1 MWRSAIICPVP
12 YPSIDYLVVGHIT
25 RDLSPQG
32 ATAGGTAAYAGLTAA
47 ALGLHVGAVTSF
59 GADMH
64 MTRLGDVMIH
74 AIRAPQTTT
83 FTNEYTPTGRRQR
96 ITGRAA
102 ELTLEHVPPEWRTA
116 RWVHLGPVAN
126 EVDPAL
132 ATAFPQA
139 SLGLTPQGWFRD
151 WDAEG
156 NIKVIPWAPRKAAI
170 ASARAVVISLE
181 DVAGEESAIKDI
193 ADACPLLVVTDGAHG
208 ARVYSEGR
216 MKMVPAPAVVASDPT
231 GAGDIFAAA
240 FFAALDR
247 GGDTLR
253 AARFATLIA
262 TQSATRRGLTGVP
275 SRREVRAA
283 DEAAA

>member
-1 MWRSAIICPVP
+1 MP
-12 YPSIDYLVVGHIT
+12 YPPIDYLVIGHIT

-47 ALGLHVGAVTSF
+47 ALGLRVGAVTST
-59 GADMH
+59 GSDMH
-64 MTRLGDVMIH
+64 MTRLGDVWIH
-74 AIRAPQTTT
+74 ALRAPQTTT

-96 ITGRAA
+96 MTGRAL
-102 ELTLEHVPPEWRTA
+102 ELTLDAVPPEWRSA

-132 ATAFPQA
+132 ASAFPQA
-139 SLGLTPQGWFRD
+139 SIGLTPQGWFRD

-156 NIKVIPWAPRKAAI
+156 NIKIIPWAPRKPALAA
-170 ASARAVVISLE
+170 ARAVVLSLE
-181 DVAGEESAIKDI
+181 DVAGDESALKDI

-208 ARVYSEGR
+208 ARVYAEGR
-216 MKMVPAPAVVASDPT
+216 MKMVPAPAVVAADPT
-231 GAGDIFAAA
+231 GAGDVFAAA

-247 GGDTLR
+247 GAETLH

-262 TQSATRRGLTGVP
+262 TQSVTRRGLSGIPT
-275 SRREVRAA
+275 RQEVQAA
-283 DEAAA
+283 DKAAGS

>member
-1 MWRSAIICPVP
+1 MP
-12 YPSIDYLVVGHIT
+12 YPPIDYLVIGHIT
-25 RDLSPQG
+25 RDLGPQG

-47 ALGLHVGAVTSF
+47 ALGLRVGAVTSF
-59 GADMH
+59 GSDMH
-64 MTRLGDVMIH
+64 MTRLGDVWIH
-74 AIRAPQTTT
+74 SLRAPQTTT

-126 EVDPAL
+126 EVNPAL
-132 ATAFPQA
+132 AAAFPEA

-156 NIKVIPWAPRKAAI
+156 NITIIPWAPRKPALAR
-170 ASARAVVISLE
+170 ARAVVISLE
-181 DVAGEESAIKDI
+181 DVAGEETALKEI
-193 ADACPLLVVTDGAHG
+193 ADSCPLLVVTDGAHG
-208 ARVYSEGR
+208 ARVYFEGR
-216 MKMVPAPAVVASDPT
+216 MRMVPAPAVVASDLT

-240 FFAALDR
+240 FFAALDQ
-247 GGDTLR
+247 GGETLQ

-262 TQSATRRGLTGVP
+262 TRSVTRRGLSGIPTRP
-275 SRREVRAA
+275 EIRAA
-283 DEAAA
+283 SEAAG

>member
-1 MWRSAIICPVP
+1 MP
-12 YPSIDYLVVGHIT
+12 YPPIDYLVIGHIT
-25 RDLSPQG
+25 RDLGPQG

-47 ALGLHVGAVTSF
+47 ALGLRVGAVTSF
-59 GADMH
+59 GSDMQ
-64 MTRLGDVMIH
+64 MTRLGDVWIH
-74 AIRAPQTTT
+74 GIRASQTTT

-96 ITGRAA
+96 IRGRAA
-102 ELTLEHVPPEWRTA
+102 ELMLDHVPPEWRAA

-132 ATAFPQA
+132 ASAFPQA

-151 WDAEG
+151 WDAKG
-156 NIKVIPWAPRKAAI
+156 NIKIIPWAPRKAAL
-170 ASARAVVISLE
+170 AAARAVVISLE
-181 DVAGEESAIKDI
+181 DLAGEEGAIKDI

-208 ARVYSEGR
+208 ARVYAEGR
-216 MKMVPAPAVVASDPT
+216 MKMVPAPAVVGSDPT

-247 GGDTLR
+247 GGETMH

-262 TQSATRRGLTGVP
+262 TQSVTRRGLSGIPT
-275 SRREVRAA
+275 RQEIRAA
-283 DEAAA
+283 DEAAGS